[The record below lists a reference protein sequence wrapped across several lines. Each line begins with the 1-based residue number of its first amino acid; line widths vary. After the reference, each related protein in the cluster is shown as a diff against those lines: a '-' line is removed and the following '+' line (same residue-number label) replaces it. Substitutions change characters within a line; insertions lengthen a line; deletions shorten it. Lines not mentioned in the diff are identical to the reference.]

1 MTSSNHKSTETLA
14 KKIQFAVIGGGV
26 IGGGWVARFLL
37 MGSDVKI
44 FDPDP
49 EAPRK
54 IDEVLSNARRSLPA
68 LYEHALPP
76 EGSLSF
82 VNSMVFKFQSNL
94 IT

>member
-1 MTSSNHKSTETLA
+1 
-14 KKIQFAVIGGGV
+14 
-26 IGGGWVARFLL
+26 

-82 VNSMVFKFQSNL
+82 VNSISEAVDGSDWVSECVPEQLKL
-94 IT
+94 KH

>member
-14 KKIQFAVIGGGV
+14 KKVQFAVIGGGV

-49 EAPRK
+49 EAP
-54 IDEVLSNARRSLPA
+54 N
-68 LYEHALPP
+68 
-76 EGSLSF
+76 SF
-82 VNSMVFKFQSNL
+82 E
-94 IT
+94 